1 MDTNTAAS
9 DDRAMSD
16 PTEKELSAR
25 NKLRAELNGSAPRS
39 RPLTVKDRVM
49 ASANDIALARA
60 QGWTAE
66 MLWGAFN
73 TVYEQAGYER
83 VNLGTF
89 KKYVSELCPP
99 KRGGYESVQ
108 TAKGLTS
115 THGGTAMALAPTQ
128 FGTVTLRNP
137 RKNFTN

>member
-1 MDTNTAAS
+1 MDTNTASS

-39 RPLTVKDRVM
+39 RPLTVKDRVI
-49 ASANDIALARA
+49 ASANDIALARS

-73 TVYEQAGYER
+73 AVYEQAGYER

-89 KKYVSELCPP
+89 KKYVSELCAPQP
-99 KRGGYESVQ
+99 AVYKSVQ
-108 TAKGLTS
+108 AGKGLPS
-115 THGGTAMALAPTQ
+115 THGGTEMALAPTQ

>member
-1 MDTNTAAS
+1 METNTAAS
-9 DDRAMSD
+9 DDRAKQESS
-16 PTEKELSAR
+16 EKELSAQR
-25 NKLRAELNGSAPRS
+25 KLRGELIGSAPRT
-39 RPLTVKDRVM
+39 RPLTVKDRVI

-73 TVYEQAGYER
+73 TVYEEAGYER

-99 KRGGYESVQ
+99 QRAVYKSVQ
-108 TAKGLTS
+108 TAKGLAS
-115 THGGTAMALAPTQ
+115 THGGSEMALAPPQ

-137 RKNFTN
+137 RKSFTN